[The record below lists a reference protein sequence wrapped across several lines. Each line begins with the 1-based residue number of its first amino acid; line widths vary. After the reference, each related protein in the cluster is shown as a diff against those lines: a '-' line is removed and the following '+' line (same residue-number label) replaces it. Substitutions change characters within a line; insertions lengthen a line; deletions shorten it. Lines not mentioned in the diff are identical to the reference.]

1 MRRSTAGILRAAA
14 LATLAVVATG
24 CSYYKITDPTTDKA
38 YYTEKYES
46 KDGITFT
53 DAATQKKVT
62 IQNAEI
68 EDISSSEFKAATQK

>member
-1 MRRSTAGILRAAA
+1 MHRFTTGLFRATAV
-14 LATLAVVATG
+14 ATLAIVATG

-53 DAATQKKVT
+53 DAATKKQVT

-68 EDISSSEFKAATQK
+68 EDITSSQFKAATQK

>member
-1 MRRSTAGILRAAA
+1 MHRFTTGLFRTAA
-14 LATLAVVATG
+14 LATLAIVATG

-53 DAATQKKVT
+53 DAATKKQVT

-68 EDISSSEFKAATQK
+68 EDITSSDFKAATQK

>member
-1 MRRSTAGILRAAA
+1 MHRFTTGLFRTAA
-14 LATLAVVATG
+14 LATLAIVATG

-53 DAATQKKVT
+53 DATTEKQVT

-68 EDISSSEFKAATQK
+68 EDITSSQFKAATQK

>member
-1 MRRSTAGILRAAA
+1 MHRFTTGLFRTAAI
-14 LATLAVVATG
+14 ATLAIVATG

-46 KDGITFT
+46 KDGITFP
-53 DAATQKKVT
+53 DATTEKQVT

-68 EDISSSEFKAATQK
+68 EDITSSQFKAATQK